1 MTSGGHQSDFNDEK
15 DFDVCEFTSLNW
27 PGNMSTNVSLWS
39 EHRTETL
46 QTQSVSQVRSALSVQ
61 LQTLVSM
68 RFTANEM
75 HECDVIKL

>member
-1 MTSGGHQSDFNDEK
+1 
-15 DFDVCEFTSLNW
+15 
-27 PGNMSTNVSLWS
+27 MSTNVSLWS